1 MRQKHT
7 EMRKTIITF
16 AIGLVSLA
24 AFGQTALTQAQQQQ
38 IIAKIDKS
46 ATSVQTLQ
54 CHFTQVKSMALMK
67 SKISSEGTMYFKKP
81 SKLHWQYTK
90 PYDYSFILN
99 GSKAYMKSAK
109 STTTVDV
116 NKNKMFRQISD
127 VIMNCMIG
135 GNLSKTSYFKVAIYK
150 SGNTVYANLTPVKKE
165 LKQLY
170 SLITLYF
177 NQSLTMVTKVEM
189 KEKNGD
195 KTVITLSDIKIN
207 GSINEKVFSCN

>member
-1 MRQKHT
+1 
-7 EMRKTIITF
+7 MRKITVIF
-16 AIGLVSLA
+16 AFSLVPLVT
-24 AFGQTALTQAQQQQ
+24 FGQTALTQAQQQQ
-38 IIAKIDKS
+38 TVAKIEKS
-46 ATSVQTLQ
+46 ASAVQTMQ
-54 CHFTQVKSMALMK
+54 CHFTQTKSMTLMK
-67 SKISSEGTMYFKKP
+67 NKINSEGTMYFKKP
-81 SKLHWQYTK
+81 GKLRWQYTK

-99 GSKAYMKSAK
+99 GGKAYMKSAK

-135 GNLSKTSYFKVAIYK
+135 GNLSKTSYFKVTIYK

-170 SLITLYF
+170 SLITLHF
-177 NQSLTMVTKVEM
+177 NQSLSMVTKVEM

-195 KTVITLSDIKIN
+195 KTTITLSDIKIN
-207 GSINEKVFSCN
+207 GNINDKVFGYN